1 MEITLNRELSFI
13 SSITSSWFPDK
24 NFIPTSYTFDP
35 QQMNYTYTFLELKDI
50 STFQPI
56 VKKDKERKQKR
67 NGDLVHHEDNGKP
80 RAVRSSSD
88 DYNMSKPTA
97 FNLRNNHLIMTI

>member
-1 MEITLNRELSFI
+1 
-13 SSITSSWFPDK
+13 
-24 NFIPTSYTFDP
+24 
-35 QQMNYTYTFLELKDI
+35 MNYTYTFLELKDI

-67 NGDLVHHEDNGKP
+67 NGDLIPNNETKP
-80 RAVRSSSD
+80 RHVRSSSD